1 MLAGLPS
8 RIEGPRWP
16 TVLGICSQYLSLNIR
31 IILTNIMV
39 IAIIV
44 PIGVPGMI
52 LSLWDMSAFGLGNK
66 AHRCFGRE
74 NGF

>member
-8 RIEGPRWP
+8 CIEGPHWP
-16 TVLGICSQYLSLNIR
+16 TVLDICSQYLSLNIR
-31 IILTNIMV
+31 ILLINIMV

-44 PIGVPGMI
+44 LIGVPGMI
-52 LSLWDMSAFGLGNK
+52 LSLWDMYAFGLGNK
-66 AHRCFGRE
+66 VHSCFGRE